1 MTWLTAA
8 LLSTGV
14 LAVVSVLDKRLVDHM
29 FPSISAFNV
38 TFGMLQLVV
47 ALLFFIIVFLSAG
60 FDGGSGIP
68 WAIAA
73 GVVWAAAL
81 VLFFHG
87 LRLEEVSRAAP
98 ILAIAPI
105 FTAVVAVSFLGEE
118 LSAMQWAA
126 IFAVVVGAVMISV
139 RPESGAYR
147 IAHGKAFLVLL
158 ASSFAFGMAFIVSSE
173 AVERMN
179 VWAVQSFRA
188 LFVGIGV
195 LAVSWR
201 PSVNSELRQ
210 VFGSRQAMGMIFIA
224 EGMLAPVG
232 SLMFAVAVSLGPVS
246 LVSAVMSSIP
256 VAVLML
262 STLLSTRIWNVFNEP
277 LDRRILGLKAFST
290 ALIVGAVATLALQ

>member
-1 MTWLTAA
+1 MTWLIAA
-8 LLSTGV
+8 LLSTGI
-14 LAVVSVLDKRLVDHM
+14 LAVASLLDKRLVDHM

-38 TFGMLQLVV
+38 TFGILQLAV
-47 ALLFFIIVFLSAG
+47 ALAFFIVVFLSAG

-73 GVVWAAAL
+73 GIVWAAAL

-98 ILAIAPI
+98 ILSIAPI
-105 FTAVVAVSFLGEE
+105 FTAVVAVLFLGED
-118 LSAMQWAA
+118 LSGVQWAA
-126 IFAVVVGAVMISV
+126 IFAVVVGAVMLSV
-139 RPESGAYR
+139 RPESGVYR
-147 IAHGKAFLVLL
+147 IARGKAFLVLL

-195 LAVSWR
+195 LTVSWR

-224 EGMLAPVG
+224 EGLVTPVG
-232 SLMFAVAVSLGPVS
+232 SLMFVVALSLGPVS

-262 STLLSTRIWNVFNEP
+262 STLLSTRIGNVFNEP
-277 LDRRILGLKAFST
+277 LDRATLGLKAFST